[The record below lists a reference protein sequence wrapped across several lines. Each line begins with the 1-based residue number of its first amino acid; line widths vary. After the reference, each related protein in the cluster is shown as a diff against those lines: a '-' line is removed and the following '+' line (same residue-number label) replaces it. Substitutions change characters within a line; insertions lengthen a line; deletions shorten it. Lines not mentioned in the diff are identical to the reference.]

1 MKRDIVKR
9 FSDSM
14 RYTRFILKKKKKE
27 QEYEKLRKEILGY
40 EVKPK
45 IKSDDVISVK
55 KAIIV
60 APFLIEKIL
69 SRKKSKTKEQI
80 NVNELVSEIKKLS
93 LFTEA
98 IVKLPATSVLS
109 AGSLALIYK
118 IKNSRKS
125 IIKEQQK
132 VQVLEDYFID
142 KEISLKELED
152 IKLNLTGSLMELDFL
167 ENDILKSYNFFIDT
181 DEVKNV
187 LIQINKMKKEIQDKQ
202 IEVQLNIEN
211 IKEKEYQDDY
221 NIGGKSI

>member
-14 RYTRFILKKKKKE
+14 RYTKFVLKKKKKE
-27 QEYEKLRKEILGY
+27 QEYEKLRKKILGY

-55 KAIIV
+55 RAVIV
-60 APFLIEKIL
+60 SPFLIERIL
-69 SRKKSKTKEQI
+69 SRKKAKVKEPI
-80 NVNELVSEIKKLS
+80 DVNELVSEIKKLT
-93 LFTEA
+93 LFTET

-118 IKNSRKS
+118 IKNSRKT
-125 IIKEQQK
+125 IIKEEQK
-132 VQVLEDYFID
+132 LQLLEDYFVD

-167 ENDILKSYNFFIDT
+167 ENDILKAYNFFIDT

-187 LIQINKMKKEIQDKQ
+187 LLQINKMKKDIQDKQ
-202 IEVQLNIEN
+202 IEVQLNIES
-211 IKEKEYQDDY
+211 IKEKEYEDDY
-221 NIGGKSI
+221 NIGGKAR